1 MSQRQFQ
8 ALDINTF
15 KLLVERFDFR
25 RKINS
30 VHLHHTWRPNHAQ
43 YRGHDTIL
51 AMWRFH
57 TRDQGWSDIAQHVSI
72 APDGTIWTG
81 RDWNRSPAS
90 ASGFNGNPSFGPFM
104 IEMIGDFDRGKDRF
118 EGAQKNAALEV
129 IAAIQNHFDLEDR
142 SLKFH
147 NALSSKSCPGS
158 AIPYDELIK
167 ELKQVRTKAREA
179 TPQAGAR
186 SARPFDD
193 RMLEIQ
199 RGIDAMAD
207 GGARGAARGG
217 GGG

>member
-90 ASGFNGNPSFGPFM
+90 ASGFNGNPSFGPSRIETVGSFGRGRGGGTRWPASARGFNGHPSFGPFM

-167 ELKQVRTKAREA
+167 ELKQVRTKA
-179 TPQAGAR
+179 T
-186 SARPFDD
+186 
-193 RMLEIQ
+193 
-199 RGIDAMAD
+199 
-207 GGARGAARGG
+207 
-217 GGG
+217 

>member
-43 YRGHDTIL
+43 YRGHDPIL

-90 ASGFNGNPSFGPFM
+90 ASGVHGNHP
-104 IEMIGDFDRGKDRF
+104 
-118 EGAQKNAALEV
+118 L
-129 IAAIQNHFDLEDR
+129 
-142 SLKFH
+142 
-147 NALSSKSCPGS
+147 
-158 AIPYDELIK
+158 
-167 ELKQVRTKAREA
+167 
-179 TPQAGAR
+179 
-186 SARPFDD
+186 RPPHTG
-193 RMLEIQ
+193 L
-199 RGIDAMAD
+199 
-207 GGARGAARGG
+207 RGAVDREP
-217 GGG
+217 